1 MSLSYIESE
10 KIINAVKEDLGDIN
24 EESEYIY
31 DTILLAVD
39 EYLQIYAISVDD
51 FIHSF
56 SLERWSQWAYKYD
69 MPLVTDLLTLLQATH
84 FLEECKTIESY
95 IPINYLDFLGGSCEA
110 DDFFFYVLY
119 NG

>member
-10 KIINAVKEDLGDIN
+10 KIINAVRKDLGDIS
-24 EESEYIY
+24 EESEHIY

-39 EYLQIYAISVDD
+39 EYLQMYGISVDD

-56 SLERWSQWAYKYD
+56 SLERWSQWAHKYN
-69 MPLVTDLLTLLQATH
+69 MPLVTDLTTLLQATH

-95 IPINYLDFLGGSCEA
+95 IAINYLDFLDDSCEV